1 MLKQQLDQDLKAAL
15 LSGDKDRATTL
26 RGLKSV
32 ILYAEVA
39 KGAREE
45 GLPDEEILTL
55 FTKEAKKRQESA
67 DMYVKGEGE
76 GSIRAQKER
85 AEKAIIEE
93 YLPQQ
98 MTDDEL
104 KQIIEA
110 VVAGFDAPGVQ
121 QMGQVIGAVKQ
132 KTEGRA
138 DGSRIAQ
145 FVKERLTS

>member
-1 MLKQQLDQDLKAAL
+1 MLKQQLDKDLKVAL
-15 LSGDKDRATTL
+15 LSGDKDRATIL

-39 KGAREE
+39 KGSREE
-45 GLPDEEILTL
+45 GLPDEEILAL
-55 FTKEAKKRQESA
+55 FAKEAKKRQDSA
-67 DMYVKGEGE
+67 DLYTKGNRPEL
-76 GSIRAQKER
+76 
-85 AEKAIIEE
+85 AEKELAEKVIIEE

-104 KQIIEA
+104 KDLIGA
-110 VVAGFDAPGVQ
+110 VVLELDASGMQ
-121 QMGQVIGAVKQ
+121 QMGQVISAVKQ
-132 KTEGRA
+132 KSEGHA